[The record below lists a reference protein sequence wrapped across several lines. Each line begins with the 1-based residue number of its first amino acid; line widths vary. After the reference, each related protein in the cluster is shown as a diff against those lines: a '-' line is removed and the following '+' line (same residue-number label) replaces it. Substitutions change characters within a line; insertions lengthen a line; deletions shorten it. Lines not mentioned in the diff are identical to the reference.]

1 MSLKVISNNEFS
13 DMMRVASRRLGDNAK
28 FVNSLNVFPVP
39 DGDTGTNMNLTFQ
52 SGYKAVNES
61 NMNTVGELAQA
72 LAKGLLMGARGNSG
86 VITSQIFRG
95 FSKSLEGKDTID
107 AKDLATA
114 FTDGVKTSYKAVMK
128 PVEGTIL
135 TVARVGAEYGEEA
148 VKDSDDIIVLLKAVI
163 EGARKALASTPDL
176 LPVLKEVGVVDSGG
190 QGLVFIYEG
199 FLEGLTGETAS
210 VEYQPDTAEMEE
222 MANATHHQSVQ
233 GHFTTEEIVNGY
245 CTEMMINLGQN
256 PTSKDKFDYDEFR
269 THIGELGD
277 SSLVVSD
284 DEVVKVHVHTQ
295 HPEAVFSYGH
305 RYGDLAKIKIDNMRI
320 QHETIVDGDT
330 SEEENE
336 APVATTTKAPATD
349 YGVVA
354 VASGDGL
361 KELFESLGVTYVI
374 SGGQTMNPSTNDIL
388 QAIEATNAKQVL
400 ILPNNGNIVMAA
412 KQAVEVSEVP
422 AAVVESKTIAQGMT
436 SLLSFNPDASLEDN
450 KENMTDSLSAVV
462 SGQITNA
469 IRDTEIDGLKIVK
482 GHFMGIVD
490 GKIVTE
496 DADLEKTAMNMVDKM
511 IDEES
516 EIITILIGEDGNED
530 QANSIAQSIEDK
542 YPDVETEIHQGD
554 QPVYPYLI
562 AVE

>member
-1 MSLKVISNNEFS
+1 MI
-13 DMMRVASRRLGDNAK
+13 RVASRRLEDNAK

-52 SGYKAVNES
+52 SGFKSVNES
-61 NMNTVGELAQA
+61 DADTVGDLAQA

-95 FSKSLEGKDTID
+95 FAKSLEGKDTID
-107 AKDLATA
+107 AKELATA
-114 FTDGVKTSYKAVMK
+114 FSDGVKSSYKAVMK

-135 TVARVGAEYGEEA
+135 TVARVAAEYGEKA
-148 VKDSDDIIVLLKAVI
+148 VKNSDDIEELVSAVI
-163 EGARKALASTPDL
+163 EGAKVALAQTPEL

-199 FLEGLTGETAS
+199 FLEGLTGVA
-210 VEYQPDTAEMEE
+210 VESKLYQPDVQEMNE

-233 GHFTTEEIVNGY
+233 GHFSTGDIVNGY
-245 CTEMMINLGQN
+245 CTEIMINLGQN
-256 PTSKDKFDYDEFR
+256 ATSKDKFDYEEFR
-269 THIGELGD
+269 QKIDDLGD
-277 SSLVVSD
+277 SSLVVAD

-295 HPEAVFSYGH
+295 TPEKVFSYGH

-320 QHETIVDGDT
+320 QHETIVDGDSLTEET
-330 SEEENE
+330 STVTASQELS
-336 APVATTTKAPATD
+336 D

-354 VASGDGL
+354 IASGDGL
-361 KELFESLGVTYVI
+361 KELFESLGVTHVI
-374 SGGQTMNPSTNDIL
+374 SGGQTMNPSTNDIVE
-388 QAIEATNAKQVL
+388 AIEKANAKQV
-400 ILPNNGNIVMAA
+400 IVLPNNGNIIMAA
-412 KQAVEVSEVP
+412 NQAAELVDIPV
-422 AAVVESKTIAQGMT
+422 AVIPTKTIAQGMT
-436 SLLSFNPDASLEDN
+436 TLLSYNPEADLEEN
-450 KENMTDSLSAVV
+450 KENMEEAIETVT

-496 DADLEKTAMNMVDKM
+496 DKDLEKAALLMVDQM
-511 IDEES
+511 VDEES
-516 EIITILIGEDGNED
+516 EIVTILIGEDGNEE
-530 QANSIAQSIEDK
+530 QADSIAQNIEEK

>member
-1 MSLKVISNNEFS
+1 MSLTIITKKEFS
-13 DMMRVASRRLGDNAK
+13 DMIRVASRRLGDNAK

-52 SGYKAVNES
+52 SGFKAVNES
-61 NMNTVGELAQA
+61 DAQTIGELGQF

-95 FSKSLEGKDTID
+95 FAKSLEGKDTID
-107 AKDLATA
+107 ARDLATA

-148 VKDSDDIIVLLKAVI
+148 VKDSDDITELVKAVI
-163 EGARKALASTPDL
+163 KGAKAALEQTPEL

-199 FLEGLTGETAS
+199 FLEGLTGEKS
-210 VEYQPDTAEMEE
+210 NDVYQPDETEMDE
-222 MANATHHQSVQ
+222 MVNATHHQSVQ
-233 GHFTTEEIVNGY
+233 GQFSTAEIVNGY
-245 CTEMMINLGQN
+245 CTEMMIELGQN
-256 PTSKDKFDYDEFR
+256 PTGTEKFDYEEFR
-269 THIGELGD
+269 NHLNDIGD
-277 SSLVVSD
+277 SLLVVSD

-295 HPEAVFSYGH
+295 RPQEVFSYGH

-330 SEEENE
+330 SENEKAADNQPVEE
-336 APVATTTKAPATD
+336 KD

-361 KELFESLGVTYVI
+361 KELFSSLGVTYVI
-374 SGGQTMNPSTNDIL
+374 GGGQTMNPSTNDIVE
-388 QAIEATNAKQVL
+388 AIKATHAKKVV

-412 KQAVEVSEVP
+412 NQAAELVDVEV
-422 AAVVESKTIAQGMT
+422 AVVPSKTILQGMT
-436 SLLSFNPDASLEDN
+436 AMLSFNPEAQLNENKDNMIESLQN
-450 KENMTDSLSAVV
+450 VV
-462 SGQITNA
+462 SGQITSA

-490 GKIVTE
+490 GKIVIENENIEETALLMVEKMVTE
-496 DADLEKTAMNMVDKM
+496 D
-511 IDEES
+511 S
-516 EIITILIGEDGNED
+516 EIATILIGSDGNED
-530 QANSIAQSIEDK
+530 QANEIAEKIEEK
-542 YPDVETEIHQGD
+542 FPDIETEVHQGD

-562 AVE
+562 AIE